1 MLGKFKS
8 VVSADAISAEQLTC
22 GDLIYCTDIDTLYLF
37 DGEQRIAIA
46 AAPQLP
52 NEPLA
57 AVEPLKHY
65 SNAVSRCPQCGAPH
79 NEHERQC
86 PYCGS
91 YFVAACA
98 ASTPLRQSTS
108 GRNPHQTSYCLT

>member
-1 MLGKFKS
+1 MFGKFKS

-37 DGEQRIAIA
+37 DGEQRIAVA
-46 AAPQLP
+46 ATPQLP

-57 AVEPLKHY
+57 AVGPPKHY
-65 SNAVSRCPQCGAPH
+65 SSVVSRCPQCGAPH
-79 NEHERQC
+79 NEQERQC

-91 YFVAACA
+91 YFIL
-98 ASTPLRQSTS
+98 TENNPLCFS
-108 GRNPHQTSYCLT
+108 